1 MKKLFGKINDV
12 PVYSFSIGNGQ
23 ISAEILTY
31 GATLKSL
38 FVKDKNGKELDV
50 VLGYNTLEEYVER
63 SYYAG
68 AIVGRV
74 ANRIANA
81 RFMLNGKEYNLSK
94 NNGEHALHGGFNG
107 FSKKI
112 WEVVDFGDYFV
123 TLKHFSLD
131 GEEGYPN
138 NVAVLVTY
146 LITNNELQIIYDAT
160 SDGDTI
166 LGLTNHAYFNL
177 NGENGDNVFDTLL
190 SIDANSVVLVNA
202 QRVADGTLLDVENTV
217 FDFRKE
223 REIGNILTSTD
234 KYILEFKGYDICYA
248 LNGKGYR
255 TIAKATSK
263 KSGISMETITD
274 ADGVQLYVANHF
286 KGKKGKNCTYEDGAC
301 FCLETGRYPN
311 AINCKNFPSP
321 ILKKGVPYTSK
332 TTYSNNKIIFII

>member
-1 MKKLFGKINDV
+1 MKNLFGQINGA
-12 PVYSFSIGNGQ
+12 PVYSFNIGNGQ

-38 FVKDKNGKELDV
+38 FVKDKNGKTLDV

-63 SYYAG
+63 SFYAG

-74 ANRIANA
+74 ANRIENA
-81 RFMLNGKEYNLSK
+81 RFILNGKEYNISK

-112 WEVVDFGDYFV
+112 WEIADFGDNFV
-123 TLKHFSLD
+123 TLKYFSAD

-138 NVAVLVTY
+138 SVTVFVTY
-146 LITNNELQIIYDAT
+146 LIENSELQIIYNAL

-177 NGENGDNVFDTLL
+177 NGEDGPNVFDTLL
-190 SIDANSVVLVNA
+190 SIDANSVVLVNE
-202 QRVADGTLLDVENTV
+202 QRVANGTLLDVKNTV
-217 FDFRKE
+217 FDFTKE
-223 REIGNILTSTD
+223 REIGNFLTSND
-234 KYILEFKGYDICYA
+234 KYILDFKGYDICYA

-255 TIAKATSK
+255 LVSKATSK

-274 ADGVQLYVANHF
+274 AEGVQLYVANLF
-286 KGKKGKNCTYEDGAC
+286 KGRNGKNCTYKDGAC

-311 AINCKNFPSP
+311 AINCNNFPSP
-321 ILKKGVPYTSK
+321 IIKKGVPFTSK
-332 TTYSNNKIIFII
+332 TTYKFTTIK